1 MMAVITALIA
11 AGSSICGVL
20 LVQIAG
26 RKKTTAETMQ
36 LEATARKTE
45 EETESLHI
53 ENTLTLNEILKRQKA
68 VEEATEDIRHEI
80 KNTHTTNIRV
90 DIDNL
95 MTALSMQAE
104 AYARD
109 REIAKKQYQETLD
122 FRRSLSSQIQALSM
136 GHMQNAEEIKQ
147 LKMGGYLNA

>member
-1 MMAVITALIA
+1 MMAVITAFIA

-36 LEATARKTE
+36 LEAAARKTE